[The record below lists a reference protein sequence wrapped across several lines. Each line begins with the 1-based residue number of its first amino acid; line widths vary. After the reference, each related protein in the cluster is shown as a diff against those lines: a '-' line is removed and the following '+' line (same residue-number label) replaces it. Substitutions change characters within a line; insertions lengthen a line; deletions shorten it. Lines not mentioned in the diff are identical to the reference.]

1 MDELGIEIDSYLKR
15 LFPINRSITG
25 EGNRETFRI
34 LREIAPIQI
43 KEYPSGTNVYD
54 WVIPDEWNAEN
65 AWIQDNQGNKIV
77 DFEDNNIH
85 LVSYSEP
92 VEKVMNFEELKEH
105 LHFHDE
111 LPDAI
116 PYRTT
121 YYKRDWGFCVTQAQ
135 YRQLE
140 RTSGPFSVY
149 IGSEF
154 NPNGSLSI
162 GEILIPG
169 KSEREILISTYI
181 CHPSLAND
189 NLSGAVMTA
198 FLARELLNKKDL
210 TCSYRIIWVPETIGA
225 IAYCAM
231 NEFKMRCIQS
241 GLVVTT
247 VGGPSKFGYKQSHD
261 EEHSINAIAESVFR
275 DKGFDYSKYLFD
287 YHGSDDRQYSS
298 QGFRINTISLTKDK
312 YYEYAYYHTSLDN
325 LDFVKA
331 EYIKQSLNLHLEV
344 LDRLNQERYFKNSS
358 PNCEVMLSKH
368 DLYPNTG
375 GSQLPNHAE
384 LSELDII
391 LQLLWLCDGN
401 AGMFGIS
408 KKLNVPIDLL
418 MKIVVRL
425 QKKKLLTEI
434 L

>member
-1 MDELGIEIDSYLKR
+1 MDELEREIDSYLKR

-25 EGNRETFRI
+25 EGNRETLRI
-34 LREIAPIQI
+34 LNEIAPIHI

-54 WVIPDEWNAEN
+54 WVIPDEWNAAN
-65 AWIQDNQGNKIV
+65 AWIQDSQGNKIV
-77 DFEDNNIH
+77 DFEESNIH

-92 VEKVMNFEELKEH
+92 VERVMNFEELKEH
-105 LHFHDE
+105 LHFHEE

-116 PYRTT
+116 PYRTS

-135 YRQLE
+135 YRLLE
-140 RTSGPFSVY
+140 GASGPFSVY
-149 IGSEF
+149 IDSEF

-162 GEILIPG
+162 GELLIPG

-189 NLSGAVMTA
+189 NLSGALMTA
-198 FLARELLNKKDL
+198 FLARELLRKQDL
-210 TCSYRIIWVPETIGA
+210 TCSYRIVWVPETIGA

-231 NEFKMRCIQS
+231 NELKMTCIQS
-241 GLVVTT
+241 GLVVTC
-247 VGGPSKFGYKQSHD
+247 VGGPGKFGYKQSHD
-261 EEHSINAIAESVFR
+261 ETHSINAIADSVFE
-275 DKGFDYSKYLFD
+275 DMGLDFSSYPFD

-331 EYIKQSLNLHLEV
+331 QFIKQSLTLHLEV
-344 LDRLNQERYFKNSS
+344 LDRLNNQRYFKNNY
-358 PNCEVMLSKH
+358 PNCEVMLLKH
-368 DLYPNTG
+368 DLYPRTG
-375 GSQLPNHAE
+375 GSQLPNHTK
-384 LSELDII
+384 LNELDII

-401 AGMFGIS
+401 TGMFVIS
-408 KKLNVPIDLL
+408 KKLNVPIDDL
-418 MKIVVRL
+418 MPVVARL
-425 QKKKLLTEI
+425 QKEKLLTEV

>member
-1 MDELGIEIDSYLKR
+1 MDELEIEIDSYLKR

-25 EGNRETFRI
+25 EGNRETLRI

-92 VEKVMNFEELKEH
+92 VEKIMNFEELQEH

-210 TCSYRIIWVPETIGA
+210 KCSYRIIWVPETIGA

-231 NEFKMRCIQS
+231 NEFKMRRIQS

-247 VGGPSKFGYKQSHD
+247 VGGPGKFGHKQSHD
-261 EEHSINAIAESVFR
+261 EKHSINAIAESVFK

-287 YHGSDDRQYSS
+287 YNGSDDRQYSS

-312 YYEYAYYHTSLDN
+312 YYEYDYYHTSLDN

-368 DLYPNTG
+368 DLYPHTG

-401 AGMFGIS
+401 VGMFGIS